1 MTYIEFSNSSYL
13 RMSRILPTYP
23 ANASRADRI
32 KPIFTN
38 NAQVAYKNHS
48 LASGGVGTVRNNT
61 AKGRKT

>member
-13 RMSRILPTYP
+13 RMSRILPNYP

-61 AKGRKT
+61 TKARKT